1 MPEREKQMRVKTPS
15 SENTCKYCGSQ
26 IEVIKLSYG
35 RGKERIVSAMC
46 PCVIEKQKQDK
57 KKKKRQAMKRIL
69 QQQGFESGRF
79 AEMTFDNFSHTDANV
94 IEAVKDYSRSVK
106 LNHRNWL
113 YLYGGCGVGKTH
125 MVVALTREIA
135 LNRQWKPTLIS
146 WVHHLSQVQ
155 QSWHDSRVKID
166 GSLIPES
173 RVLVLDDID
182 KRAGA
187 QWMLAHLYNII
198 DYRYIRQ
205 LPTIITANRS
215 MAELCRFWDES
226 KGCSD
231 LSRAII
237 SRIMGQLAKIV
248 HMSADDIR
256 LAG

>member
-1 MPEREKQMRVKTPS
+1 MGIKKPPG
-15 SENTCKYCGSQ
+15 ENKCQYCGSP

-35 RGKERIVSAMC
+35 RGKEKIVSAMC
-46 PCVIEKQKQDK
+46 PCIIEKQKHEK
-57 KKKKRQAMKRIL
+57 KRKKRQTMMRIL

-79 AEMTFDNFSHTDANV
+79 AEMTFNNFYQADADV
-94 IEAVKDYSRSVK
+94 VEAVKDYSRSVK
-106 LNHRNWL
+106 LNQRNWL

-125 MVVALTREIA
+125 VAVALTREMA

-146 WVHHLSQVQ
+146 WMHHLSQIQ
-155 QSWHDSRVKID
+155 QSWHDSRVKVD
-166 GSLIPES
+166 GSLILES

-182 KRAGA
+182 KRNGA

-226 KGCSD
+226 KGGSD